1 MTAHLSVA
9 VTGTT
14 PLAEVSM
21 QGFLPCK
28 GKLTPFADCSLI
40 YYAPHPLRPTP
51 CSGTGYASRSAD
63 DFSPALCLMV
73 QAVAN
78 G

>member
-1 MTAHLSVA
+1 MTAPLSDA
-9 VTGTT
+9 VPSTT
-14 PLAEVSM
+14 PLAEKPLQSLSAV
-21 QGFLPCK
+21 QGKWRAFIAPS
-28 GKLTPFADCSLI
+28 TI
-40 YYAPHPLRPTP
+40 HYAPQPLRPTP